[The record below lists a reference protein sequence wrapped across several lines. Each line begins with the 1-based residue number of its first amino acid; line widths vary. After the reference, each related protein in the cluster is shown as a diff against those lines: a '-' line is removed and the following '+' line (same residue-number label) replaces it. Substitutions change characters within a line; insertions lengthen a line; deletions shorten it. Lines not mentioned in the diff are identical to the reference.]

1 MTNSDGFAQ
10 IYDHLPTAGDKRL
23 FLAGFLGAISNHLS
37 RETMQRCIEVALR
50 VAGDSPGQLTHR
62 APTDTGNQ
70 EQSTSVCHFNQGEN
84 T

>member
-1 MTNSDGFAQ
+1 MTNSDRFAQ

-37 RETMQRCIEVALR
+37 KETMQRCIEVALK
-50 VAGDSPGQLTHR
+50 VAADSPQQR
-62 APTDTGNQ
+62 AYRGKGNP
-70 EQSTSVCHFNQGEN
+70 EQSTSVCHLNQGEN